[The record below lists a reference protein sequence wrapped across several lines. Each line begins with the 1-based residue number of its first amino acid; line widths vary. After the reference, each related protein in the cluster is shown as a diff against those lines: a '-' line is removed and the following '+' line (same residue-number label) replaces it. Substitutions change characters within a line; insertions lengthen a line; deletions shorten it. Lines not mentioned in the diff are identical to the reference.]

1 MRALSFTFFV
11 LAMLIVGMTVFALV
25 ARTRPILGSATTAE
39 SPRTPGPVGG

>member
-25 ARTRPILGSATTAE
+25 ARTTPIF
-39 SPRTPGPVGG
+39 SPDLAARTGPAILPR